1 MINRQLLEATL
12 SQLKNKQRSITRR
25 FPDFYSN
32 PIKVKGIIAH
42 GGVRLAGME
51 KDIWRFDVASGE
63 EAGKSYEITM
73 RWKNVVPELQR
84 AIQDRRN
91 WNKQKTK
98 VNLNKVATYL
108 YKKLDVEI
116 KCSCFTGDTEV
127 LLLDGRILTFEEI
140 LREFG
145 TEKEFWVYASDENGD
160 FVPARARCLGET
172 KRVNQVTEV
181 TLDNNKTIKCTL
193 DHLFRMRDG
202 SYKEA
207 QQLKEG
213 DSLMPCYTKQTEPN
227 SKFSQSYTQIKS
239 NSKKDSIGRSNW
251 KTIYRIVAELLLK
264 EQHNKKLSEFKD
276 KDLVVHHKDFNSN
289 NNCPENLEWL
299 SVLEHWELHTKNH
312 PEAKKAQAKR
322 ICRIRK
328 ETTKRDPVTGGFY
341 NHKVKSIKIL
351 EVSNEPVYD
360 LTVEKYQ
367 NFALAAGIYVHNCP
381 ADLYYGGQYIR
392 SKDKY
397 KANYGDK
404 EDRPPVQRN
413 PKEYGSYCK
422 HLTVFM
428 KVMPFYKSDIA
439 KWLKDNYSEV
449 ITKEEKNTSAKY
461 QSYKKVSKKLGNR
474 KQGK

>member
-98 VNLNKVATYL
+98 VNLSKVANYL
-108 YKKLDVEI
+108 FKKLDVEI
-116 KCSCFTGDTEV
+116 KCS
-127 LLLDGRILTFEEI
+127 
-140 LREFG
+140 
-145 TEKEFWVYASDENGD
+145 
-160 FVPARARCLGET
+160 
-172 KRVNQVTEV
+172 
-181 TLDNNKTIKCTL
+181 
-193 DHLFRMRDG
+193 
-202 SYKEA
+202 
-207 QQLKEG
+207 
-213 DSLMPCYTKQTEPN
+213 
-227 SKFSQSYTQIKS
+227 
-239 NSKKDSIGRSNW
+239 
-251 KTIYRIVAELLLK
+251 
-264 EQHNKKLSEFKD
+264 
-276 KDLVVHHKDFNSN
+276 
-289 NNCPENLEWL
+289 
-299 SVLEHWELHTKNH
+299 
-312 PEAKKAQAKR
+312 
-322 ICRIRK
+322 
-328 ETTKRDPVTGGFY
+328 
-341 NHKVKSIKIL
+341 
-351 EVSNEPVYD
+351 
-360 LTVEKYQ
+360 
-367 NFALAAGIYVHNCP
+367 CP

-461 QSYKKVSKKLGNR
+461 QSYKKVSKKLGKR
-474 KQGK
+474 KPGK